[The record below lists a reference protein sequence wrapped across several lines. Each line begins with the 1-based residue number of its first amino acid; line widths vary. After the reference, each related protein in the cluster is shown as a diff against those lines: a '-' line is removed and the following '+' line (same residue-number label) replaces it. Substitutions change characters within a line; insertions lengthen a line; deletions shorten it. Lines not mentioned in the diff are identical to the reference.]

1 MAIWSRR
8 KKQAS
13 QIHGGI
19 EYRQGDDMTV
29 DQLNAIVNNSF
40 YSIDFAEAL
49 ADTPDISELDGVGV
63 SSITLIDNVKTP
75 ASGGEPITYK
85 KFKFSNLRGRS
96 IEMRA
101 AEGYIQW
108 RVQGTSQWNNLISI
122 AELQGPPGGTPLEFS
137 VNDNGELVAT
147 YQDGGTQ

>member
-1 MAIWSRR
+1 MAFWSRR

-40 YSIDFAEAL
+40 YAIDFAEAL
-49 ADTPDISELDGVGV
+49 ADTPDTSEVNNEGTPSV
-63 SSITLIDNVKTP
+63 SFVDNVKTP
-75 ASGGEPITYK
+75 VSGGDPITYK

-96 IEMRA
+96 IEMRSA
-101 AEGYIQW
+101 DGYIQW
-108 RVQGTSQWNNLISI
+108 RVQGTAQWNNLVPL
-122 AELQGPPGGTPLEFS
+122 ADLQGPPGGTPLEFS
-137 VNDNGELVAT
+137 VNDDGELIAT